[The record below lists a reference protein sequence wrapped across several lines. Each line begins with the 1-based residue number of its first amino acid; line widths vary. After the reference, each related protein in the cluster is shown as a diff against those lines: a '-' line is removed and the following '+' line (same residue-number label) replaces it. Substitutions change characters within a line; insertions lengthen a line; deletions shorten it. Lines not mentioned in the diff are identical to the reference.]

1 MVFLWAIFHCQV
13 RLPKGMQWNGQH
25 LECLPRRASAG
36 KINERVEKAA
46 VDLLVFCLKSFRSS
60 KIQLMNNLAGRFHP
74 KNWLNRCRSRYIYIC
89 VYIYANLILWFSCHY
104 RACVLQL
111 FGKNYTLQAAHLI
124 CTLDSHSFMNPP
136 VLGTSSTSF
145 YIVYIATSL
154 NHQIISEIHHLE

>member
-1 MVFLWAIFHCQV
+1 MIGKTFTFMVFLWAIFHCQV

-89 VYIYANLILWFSCHY
+89 VYICQFDSMIFMS
-104 RACVLQL
+104 LQSL
-111 FGKNYTLQAAHLI
+111 R
-124 CTLDSHSFMNPP
+124 
-136 VLGTSSTSF
+136 SSTLWEELH
-145 YIVYIATSL
+145 IASCTFDLHIRFS
-154 NHQIISEIHHLE
+154 